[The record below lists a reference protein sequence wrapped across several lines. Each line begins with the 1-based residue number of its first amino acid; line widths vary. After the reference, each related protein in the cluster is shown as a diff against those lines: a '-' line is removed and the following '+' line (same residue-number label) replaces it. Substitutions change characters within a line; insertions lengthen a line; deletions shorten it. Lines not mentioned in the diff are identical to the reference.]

1 MDAKKVLM
9 VIIIASFS
17 ITLIVM
23 SLVGIYKYKP
33 TWLGMPPNPKDTV
46 AQIKEDTVYIE
57 PSVRLSEKKYSQLN
71 RELAEKDYYKA
82 QKDSFLLLSQKLQ
95 DSIKRY
101 QLFVKNYQDSVKWSK
116 NNLVQSFQKSN
127 KLIDSLNTLN
137 AKYMK
142 QVDKVKQAELKISD
156 QEKFISQKE
165 DSSQKI
171 AFQNFAKIYNNS
183 KPADVAKILEQID
196 ERDAAM
202 ILNMMSKKK
211 AGKIIES
218 MKPEQAAAI
227 LLLGNSK

>member
-1 MDAKKVLM
+1 
-9 VIIIASFS
+9 
-17 ITLIVM
+17 
-23 SLVGIYKYKP
+23 
-33 TWLGMPPNPKDTV
+33 
-46 AQIKEDTVYIE
+46 
-57 PSVRLSEKKYSQLN
+57 LN
-71 RELAEKDYYKA
+71 
-82 QKDSFLLLSQKLQ
+82 S
-95 DSIKRY
+95 
-101 QLFVKNYQDSVKWSK
+101 
-116 NNLVQSFQKSN
+116 
-127 KLIDSLNTLN
+127 
-137 AKYMK
+137 KYMK